1 VGAPL
6 LRSDPSAVPQAGEGA
21 NVRCA
26 RPRRFDDAGENFLM
40 AAANRT
46 LMVMA
51 GGTGGHV
58 YPALAVADALR
69 ARGWDVF
76 WLGTRAG
83 LEARV
88 VPAAGI
94 DMVWVAMGGVR
105 GKGLVTKLLL
115 PAMLLVAFWQSLAA
129 ILGRRPD
136 VVLGMGG
143 YTAFPGGMMASLL
156 RRPLVIHEQNS
167 VGGLTN
173 RVLACLADRVL
184 TAFPGVFTHAQ
195 DKPLPCRRVAAEW
208 VGNPVREGIAAL
220 AAAAPTAHGGPLR
233 LLVVGGSLGASAL
246 NELVPRALALLPA
259 DKRPQVVHQ
268 SGRQH
273 LDILRANYAAAGV
286 AADVRDYIEDMA
298 AEYRACDVA
307 ICRAG
312 AMTVAE
318 LACAGVP
325 AVLVPFP
332 FAVDDHQTGNA
343 AFLADAGAAWLMQQ
357 RDLTPEKLAT
367 LIGGL
372 DRATLATMSDKARAL
387 ARPDA
392 TARVADVCEELA
404 GKGSGIGSQGSG
416 STA

>member
-1 VGAPL
+1 
-6 LRSDPSAVPQAGEGA
+6 
-21 NVRCA
+21 
-26 RPRRFDDAGENFLM
+26 M

-69 ARGWDVF
+69 SRGWDVF
-76 WLGTRAG
+76 WLGTRSG

-94 DMVWVAMGGVR
+94 DMVWVSMGGVR
-105 GKGLVTKLLL
+105 GKGLLKKVLL
-115 PAMLLVAFWQSLAA
+115 PAMLLVAFWQSLRA
-129 ILGRRPD
+129 ILQRRPD

-156 RRPLVIHEQNS
+156 NKPLVIHEQNS

-184 TAFPGVFTHAQ
+184 TAFPQAFRGHN
-195 DKPLPCRRVAAEW
+195 DKPIPCRKVETEW
-208 VGNPVREGIAAL
+208 VGNPVRADIAAVS
-220 AAAAPTAHGGPLR
+220 ASERAGRSGPLR
-233 LLVVGGSLGASAL
+233 LLVVGGSLGAQAL
-246 NELVPRALALLPA
+246 NDLVPKALSLLPA
-259 DKRPQVVHQ
+259 AQRPQVVHQ

-273 LDILRANYAAAGV
+273 LETLNANYAAAGV
-286 AADVRDYIEDMA
+286 AAEVRDYIEDMA
-298 AEYRACDVA
+298 AEYRACDFA

-343 AFLADAGAAWLMQQ
+343 EFLSDAGAAWLIQQ
-357 RDLTPEKLAT
+357 KDLTADKLAG

-372 DRATLATMSDKARAL
+372 DRAALAAMSEKAAKLAKPDATEQVADICEAL
-387 ARPDA
+387 AR
-392 TARVADVCEELA
+392 
-404 GKGSGIGSQGSG
+404 
-416 STA
+416 

>member
-1 VGAPL
+1 
-6 LRSDPSAVPQAGEGA
+6 
-21 NVRCA
+21 
-26 RPRRFDDAGENFLM
+26 M
-40 AAANRT
+40 AALNRT

-69 ARGWDVF
+69 ARGWEVF

-94 DMVWVAMGGVR
+94 DMVWVSMGGVR
-105 GKGLVTKLLL
+105 GKGVLKKLLL
-115 PAMLLVAFWQSLAA
+115 PATLLVAFWQSLVA
-129 ILGRRPD
+129 ILKRRPD

-156 RRPLVIHEQNS
+156 NRPLVIHEQNS
-167 VGGLTN
+167 IGGLTN
-173 RVLACLADRVL
+173 RMLACLADRVL
-184 TAFPGVFTHAQ
+184 TAFPKVFTHAH
-195 DKPLPCRRVAAEW
+195 DKPIPCRRVTTEW
-208 VGNPVREGIAAL
+208 VGNPVRSDIAA
-220 AAAAPTAHGGPLR
+220 ATPMAHSGPLR
-233 LLVVGGSLGASAL
+233 LLVVGGSLGAQAL
-246 NELVPRALALLPA
+246 NERVPQALALLPA

-273 LDILRANYAAAGV
+273 LDALCANYAAAGIE
-286 AADVRDYIEDMA
+286 AEVRDYIEDMA
-298 AEYRACDVA
+298 AAYRDCDFA

-343 AFLADAGAAWLMQQ
+343 EFLADAGAAWLIQQ
-357 RDLTPEKLAT
+357 KDLTAEKLAT

-372 DRATLATMSDKARAL
+372 DRTTLAAMSDKALEL
-387 ARPDA
+387 AKPDA
-392 TARVADVCEELA
+392 TRQVADICEALA
-404 GKGSGIGSQGSG
+404 K
-416 STA
+416 

>member
-1 VGAPL
+1 
-6 LRSDPSAVPQAGEGA
+6 
-21 NVRCA
+21 
-26 RPRRFDDAGENFLM
+26 M
-40 AAANRT
+40 AAVNRT

-94 DMVWVAMGGVR
+94 EMVWVSMGGMR
-105 GKGLVTKLLL
+105 GKSVLKKLLL
-115 PAMLLVAFWQSLAA
+115 PLMLLVAFGQSLRV
-129 ILGRRPD
+129 ILQRRPD

-156 RRPLVIHEQNS
+156 NRPLVIHEQNS

-173 RVLACLADRVL
+173 RILACLADRVL
-184 TAFPGVFTHAQ
+184 TAFPQAFKNAV
-195 DKPLPCRRVAAEW
+195 DKPIPCRNVATEW
-208 VGNPVREGIAAL
+208 VGNPVRTDIATTSR
-220 AAAAPTAHGGPLR
+220 APHSGPLR

-246 NELVPRALALLPA
+246 NDLVPKALALVPA
-259 DKRPQVVHQ
+259 DKRPRVVHQ

-273 LDILRANYAAAGV
+273 LDVLRANYAAA
-286 AADVRDYIEDMA
+286 DVEAEVCDYIEDMA
-298 AEYRACDVA
+298 DAYRTCDFA

-343 AFLADAGAAWLMQQ
+343 EFLSTAGAAWLIQQ
-357 RDLTPEKLAT
+357 KDLSVENLAA
-367 LIGGL
+367 LMSGL
-372 DRATLATMSDKARAL
+372 DRATLAIMSEKALALAKPDATRQVADICEAL
-387 ARPDA
+387 AR
-392 TARVADVCEELA
+392 
-404 GKGSGIGSQGSG
+404 
-416 STA
+416 

>member
-1 VGAPL
+1 MEAT
-6 LRSDPSAVPQAGEGA
+6 
-21 NVRCA
+21 
-26 RPRRFDDAGENFLM
+26 
-40 AAANRT
+40 RT

-69 ARGWDVF
+69 ARGWEVF
-76 WLGTRAG
+76 WLGTKSG

-94 DMVWVAMGGVR
+94 DMVWVSMGGVR
-105 GKGLVTKLLL
+105 GKGLLRKLLL
-115 PAMLLVAFWQSLAA
+115 PLMLLIAFGQSLRA
-129 ILGRRPD
+129 ILQRRPD

-156 RRPLVIHEQNS
+156 NKPLVIHEQNS

-184 TAFPGVFTHAQ
+184 TAFPLAFLGEK
-195 DKPLPCRRVAAEW
+195 DKPIPCRRVATQW
-208 VGNPVREGIAAL
+208 VGNPVRTDIAA
-220 AAAAPTAHGGPLR
+220 ATRTAHSGPLR

-246 NELVPRALALLPA
+246 NDLIPRALALLPV
-259 DKRPQVVHQ
+259 DKRPLVVHQ

-273 LDILRANYAAAGV
+273 LDSLRANYAAAGV
-286 AADVRDYIEDMA
+286 EAEVRDYIEDMA
-298 AEYRACDVA
+298 VAYQSCDFA

-343 AFLADAGAAWLMQQ
+343 EFLSTAGAAWLMQQ
-357 RDLTPEKLAT
+357 NELSPEKLAA

-372 DRATLATMSDKARAL
+372 DRSTLAAMSDKALRLAKPHATQQVADICEAL
-387 ARPDA
+387 AR
-392 TARVADVCEELA
+392 
-404 GKGSGIGSQGSG
+404 
-416 STA
+416 

>member
-1 VGAPL
+1 
-6 LRSDPSAVPQAGEGA
+6 
-21 NVRCA
+21 
-26 RPRRFDDAGENFLM
+26 M
-40 AAANRT
+40 AALNRT

-76 WLGTRAG
+76 WLGTRSG

-94 DMVWVAMGGVR
+94 DMVWVSMGGVR
-105 GKGLVTKLLL
+105 GKGVLKKLLL
-115 PAMLLVAFWQSLAA
+115 PVTLLVAFWQSLRA
-129 ILGRRPD
+129 ILQRRPD

-156 RRPLVIHEQNS
+156 NKPLVIHEQNS

-184 TAFPGVFTHAQ
+184 TAFPKVFTHTH
-195 DKPLPCRRVAAEW
+195 DKPIPCRRVATEW
-208 VGNPVREGIAAL
+208 VGNPVRSDIAATTP
-220 AAAAPTAHGGPLR
+220 AVHSGPLR
-233 LLVVGGSLGASAL
+233 LLVVGGSLGAQAL
-246 NELVPRALALLPA
+246 NERVPQALALLPA
-259 DKRPQVVHQ
+259 DKRPRVVHQ

-273 LDILRANYAAAGV
+273 IEALRVNYAAAGV
-286 AADVRDYIEDMA
+286 EADVRDYIEDMA
-298 AEYRACDVA
+298 AAYRDCDFA

-343 AFLADAGAAWLMQQ
+343 EFLADAGAAWLIQQ
-357 RDLTPEKLAT
+357 KDLSAEKLAT

-372 DRATLATMSDKARAL
+372 DRAALAAMSAKVRAL
-387 ARPDA
+387 AKPDA
-392 TARVADVCEELA
+392 TRQVADICEALA
-404 GKGSGIGSQGSG
+404 K
-416 STA
+416 

>member
-1 VGAPL
+1 
-6 LRSDPSAVPQAGEGA
+6 
-21 NVRCA
+21 
-26 RPRRFDDAGENFLM
+26 M
-40 AAANRT
+40 ALANRT

-76 WLGTRAG
+76 WLGTKNG

-94 DMVWVAMGGVR
+94 DMVWVSMGGVR
-105 GKGLVTKLLL
+105 GKGWLKKLLL
-115 PAMLLVAFWQSLAA
+115 PAMLLIAFGQSLAA
-129 ILGRRPD
+129 ILKRRPD

-156 RRPLVIHEQNS
+156 SKPLVIHEQNS

-173 RVLACLADRVL
+173 RVLACLAERVL
-184 TAFPGVFTHAQ
+184 IAFPKVFTHAH
-195 DKPLPCRRVAAEW
+195 DKPIPCRRVTTEW
-208 VGNPVREGIAAL
+208 VGNPVRADISTAAK
-220 AAAAPTAHGGPLR
+220 TERSGPLR
-233 LLVVGGSLGASAL
+233 LLVVGGSLGAQAL
-246 NELVPRALALLPA
+246 NELVPKALALLPA
-259 DKRPQVVHQ
+259 NQRPQVVHQ

-273 LDILRANYAAAGV
+273 LDVLRANYAAAGV
-286 AADVRDYIEDMA
+286 NAEVRDYIEDMA
-298 AEYRACDVA
+298 AAYQACDFA

-343 AFLADAGAAWLMQQ
+343 EFLSDAGAAWLIQQ
-357 RDLTPEKLAT
+357 KDLTADKLAA

-372 DRATLATMSDKARAL
+372 DREKLAAMADKARAL
-387 ARPDA
+387 AKPDA
-392 TARVADVCEELA
+392 TARVADICEALA
-404 GKGSGIGSQGSG
+404 Q
-416 STA
+416 

>member
-1 VGAPL
+1 
-6 LRSDPSAVPQAGEGA
+6 
-21 NVRCA
+21 
-26 RPRRFDDAGENFLM
+26 M
-40 AAANRT
+40 AAVNRT

-69 ARGWDVF
+69 ARGWEVF

-94 DMVWVAMGGVR
+94 DMVWVSMGGVR
-105 GKGLVTKLLL
+105 GKGLLKKLLL
-115 PAMLLVAFWQSLAA
+115 PLTLLVAFWQSLRT
-129 ILGRRPD
+129 ILQRRPD

-156 RRPLVIHEQNS
+156 NKPLVIHEQNS

-184 TAFPGVFTHAQ
+184 TAFPKVFTHTH
-195 DKPLPCRRVAAEW
+195 DKPIPCRRVATEW
-208 VGNPVREGIAAL
+208 VGNPVRTDIAT
-220 AAAAPTAHGGPLR
+220 AAKTERSGPLR
-233 LLVVGGSLGASAL
+233 VLVVGGSLGATAL
-246 NELVPRALALLPA
+246 NERVPQALALLSPE
-259 DKRPQVVHQ
+259 KRPLVVHQ

-273 LDILRANYAAAGV
+273 LDALRANYAAAGV
-286 AADVRDYIEDMA
+286 EAEVRDYIEDMA
-298 AEYRACDVA
+298 AAYQACDFA

-343 AFLADAGAAWLMQQ
+343 EFLSEAGAAWLIQQ
-357 RDLTPEKLAT
+357 KDLSAERLAT

-372 DRATLATMSDKARAL
+372 DRATLAVMSDKAKKL
-387 ARPDA
+387 AKPEA
-392 TARVADVCEELA
+392 TKRVADICEALA
-404 GKGSGIGSQGSG
+404 K
-416 STA
+416 

>member
-1 VGAPL
+1 M
-6 LRSDPSAVPQAGEGA
+6 S
-21 NVRCA
+21 
-26 RPRRFDDAGENFLM
+26 
-40 AAANRT
+40 ANRT

-58 YPALAVADALR
+58 YPALAVADELR
-69 ARGWDVF
+69 ARGWEVF
-76 WLGTRAG
+76 WLGTKNG

-94 DMVWVAMGGVR
+94 EMVWVSMGGMR
-105 GKGLVTKLLL
+105 GKSVLKKLLL
-115 PAMLLVAFWQSLAA
+115 PLMLLVAFGQSLRV
-129 ILGRRPD
+129 ILQRRPD

-156 RRPLVIHEQNS
+156 NRPLVIHEQNS

-184 TAFPGVFTHAQ
+184 TAFPQAFKNAA
-195 DKPLPCRRVAAEW
+195 DKPIPCRSVATEW
-208 VGNPVREGIAAL
+208 VGNPVRSGIAAM
-220 AAAAPTAHGGPLR
+220 ANNERTDIATTTRVPHSGPLR

-246 NELVPRALALLPA
+246 NELIPKALAQLPS
-259 DKRPQVVHQ
+259 DKRPLVVHQ

-273 LDILRANYAAAGV
+273 LEVLRANYAAAGV
-286 AADVRDYIEDMA
+286 EADVCDYIEDMA
-298 AEYRACDVA
+298 AAYRACDFAV
-307 ICRAG
+307 CRAG

-343 AFLADAGAAWLMQQ
+343 EFLSTAGAAWLIQQ
-357 RDLTPEKLAT
+357 KELSAEKLAE
-367 LIGGL
+367 LIRGL
-372 DRATLATMSDKARAL
+372 DRTTLAAMSEKALALAKPDATRQVADICEAL
-387 ARPDA
+387 AR
-392 TARVADVCEELA
+392 
-404 GKGSGIGSQGSG
+404 
-416 STA
+416 

>member
-1 VGAPL
+1 
-6 LRSDPSAVPQAGEGA
+6 
-21 NVRCA
+21 
-26 RPRRFDDAGENFLM
+26 M
-40 AAANRT
+40 AIANRT

-76 WLGTRAG
+76 WLGTRQG

-88 VPAAGI
+88 VPKAGI
-94 DMVWVAMGGVR
+94 AMVWVSMGGIR
-105 GKGLVTKLLL
+105 GKGLLKKLLL
-115 PAMLLVAFWQSLAA
+115 PLMLLIAFGQSLRA
-129 ILGRRPD
+129 ILQRRPD

-156 RRPLVIHEQNS
+156 NRPLVIHEQNS

-184 TAFPGVFTHAQ
+184 TAFPQAFQGAK
-195 DKPLPCRRVAAEW
+195 DKPIPCRRVTTEW
-208 VGNPVREGIAAL
+208 VGNPVRTDIVPASRSDRS
-220 AAAAPTAHGGPLR
+220 GPLH

-246 NELVPRALALLPA
+246 NDLVPKALALLPVEQ
-259 DKRPQVVHQ
+259 RPRVVHQ

-273 LDILRANYAAAGV
+273 LEILRANYAAAGV
-286 AADVRDYIEDMA
+286 EAEVRDYIEDMA
-298 AEYRACDVA
+298 AAYQACDFA

-343 AFLADAGAAWLMQQ
+343 EFLSEAGAAWLMQQ
-357 RDLTPEKLAT
+357 KDLSAEKLAA

-372 DRATLATMSDKARAL
+372 DRAVLATMADKARAL
-387 ARPDA
+387 AKPEA
-392 TARVADVCEELA
+392 TASVADICEALA
-404 GKGSGIGSQGSG
+404 R
-416 STA
+416 

>member
-1 VGAPL
+1 
-6 LRSDPSAVPQAGEGA
+6 
-21 NVRCA
+21 
-26 RPRRFDDAGENFLM
+26 M
-40 AAANRT
+40 TANRT

-76 WLGTRAG
+76 WLGTKNG

-94 DMVWVAMGGVR
+94 EMVWMSMGGVR
-105 GKGLVTKLLL
+105 GKGLLKKLLL
-115 PAMLLVAFWQSLAA
+115 PAMLLIAFWQSLRA
-129 ILGRRPD
+129 IMQRRPD

-156 RRPLVIHEQNS
+156 NKPLVIHEQNS

-184 TAFPGVFTHAQ
+184 TAFPQAFRGEK
-195 DKPLPCRRVAAEW
+195 DKPIPCRRVATEW
-208 VGNPVREGIAAL
+208 VGNPVRSDIVALANEQRADIAAL
-220 AAAAPTAHGGPLR
+220 PADARAARTGPLR
-233 LLVVGGSLGASAL
+233 LLVVGGSLGAQAL
-246 NELVPRALALLPA
+246 NERVPQALALLPA
-259 DKRPQVVHQ
+259 DRRPQVVHQ
-268 SGRQH
+268 SGRLH
-273 LDILRANYAAAGV
+273 LDALRANYAAAGV
-286 AADVRDYIEDMA
+286 AAEVRDYIEDMA
-298 AEYRACDVA
+298 AAWRDCDFA

-332 FAVDDHQTGNA
+332 HAVDDHQTGNA
-343 AFLADAGAAWLMQQ
+343 EFLADAGAAWLIQQ
-357 RDLTPEKLAT
+357 KDLSAEKLAA

-372 DRATLATMSDKARAL
+372 NRATLAAMSDKAMKL

-392 TARVADVCEELA
+392 TQQVADICEALA
-404 GKGSGIGSQGSG
+404 K
-416 STA
+416 

>member
-1 VGAPL
+1 
-6 LRSDPSAVPQAGEGA
+6 
-21 NVRCA
+21 
-26 RPRRFDDAGENFLM
+26 M
-40 AAANRT
+40 AAVNRT

-69 ARGWDVF
+69 ARGWEVF

-94 DMVWVAMGGVR
+94 DMVWVSMGGVR
-105 GKGLVTKLLL
+105 GKGLLKKLLL
-115 PAMLLVAFWQSLAA
+115 PLTLLVAFWQSLRT
-129 ILGRRPD
+129 ILQRRPD

-156 RRPLVIHEQNS
+156 NKPLVIHEQNS

-184 TAFPGVFTHAQ
+184 TAFPKVFTHAN
-195 DKPLPCRRVAAEW
+195 DKPIPCRRVATEW
-208 VGNPVREGIAAL
+208 VGNPVRTDIAS
-220 AAAAPTAHGGPLR
+220 AAKTERSGPLR
-233 LLVVGGSLGASAL
+233 LLVVGGSLGATAL
-246 NELVPRALALLPA
+246 NERVPQALALLPPET
-259 DKRPQVVHQ
+259 RPLVVHQ

-273 LDILRANYAAAGV
+273 LDALRANYAAAGV
-286 AADVRDYIEDMA
+286 EAEVRDYIEDMA
-298 AEYRACDVA
+298 AAYQACDFA

-343 AFLADAGAAWLMQQ
+343 EFLSEAGAAWLIQQ
-357 RDLTPEKLAT
+357 KDLSAERLAT

-372 DRATLATMSDKARAL
+372 DRAMLAVMSDKAKKL
-387 ARPDA
+387 AKPEA
-392 TARVADVCEELA
+392 TKRVADICEALA
-404 GKGSGIGSQGSG
+404 K
-416 STA
+416 

>member
-1 VGAPL
+1 
-6 LRSDPSAVPQAGEGA
+6 
-21 NVRCA
+21 
-26 RPRRFDDAGENFLM
+26 M

-58 YPALAVADALR
+58 YPALAVADVLR
-69 ARGWDVF
+69 ARGWEVF

-94 DMVWVAMGGVR
+94 DMVWVSMGGVR
-105 GKGLVTKLLL
+105 GKGVLKKLLL
-115 PAMLLVAFWQSLAA
+115 PLTLLVAFWQSLRA
-129 ILGRRPD
+129 ILQHRPD

-156 RRPLVIHEQNS
+156 NKPLVIHEQNS

-184 TAFPGVFTHAQ
+184 MAFPGVFTHPH
-195 DKPLPCRRVAAEW
+195 DKPIPCRRVATEW
-208 VGNPVREGIAAL
+208 VGNPVRSDIVAL
-220 AAAAPTAHGGPLR
+220 ANEQRTGIMAATPAAHTGPLR
-233 LLVVGGSLGASAL
+233 LLVVGGSLGAQAL
-246 NELVPRALALLPA
+246 NERVPQALALLPA

-273 LDILRANYAAAGV
+273 LDVLRANYAAAGV
-286 AADVRDYIEDMA
+286 EADVRDYIEDMA
-298 AEYRACDVA
+298 AAYRDCDFA

-343 AFLADAGAAWLMQQ
+343 EFLSDAGAAWLIQQ
-357 RDLTPEKLAT
+357 KDLSAEKLAA
-367 LIGGL
+367 LIDGL
-372 DRATLATMSDKARAL
+372 DRTKLGGMADKARAL
-387 ARPDA
+387 AKPDA
-392 TARVADVCEELA
+392 TTRVADICEALA
-404 GKGSGIGSQGSG
+404 K
-416 STA
+416 

>member
-1 VGAPL
+1 MLSPTRL
-6 LRSDPSAVPQAGEGA
+6 
-21 NVRCA
+21 
-26 RPRRFDDAGENFLM
+26 
-40 AAANRT
+40 NRT
-46 LMVMA
+46 LRVMA

-69 ARGWDVF
+69 ARGWEVF
-76 WLGTRAG
+76 WLGTRTG

-94 DMVWVAMGGVR
+94 EMVWVSMGGMR
-105 GKGLVTKLLL
+105 GKSLLKKLLL
-115 PAMLLVAFWQSLAA
+115 PLMLLVAFGQSLRV
-129 ILGRRPD
+129 ILQRRPD

-156 RRPLVIHEQNS
+156 NRPLVIHEQNS

-184 TAFPGVFTHAQ
+184 TAFPQAFKNEM
-195 DKPLPCRRVAAEW
+195 DKPIPCRSVATEW
-208 VGNPVREGIAAL
+208 VGNPVRSGIAAMAIRSGI
-220 AAAAPTAHGGPLR
+220 AAMANSERTDIATTIRAPHSGPLR

-246 NELVPRALALLPA
+246 NDLVPKALALLPA
-259 DKRPQVVHQ
+259 DKRPLVVHQ

-273 LDILRANYAAAGV
+273 LEVLRANYAAAGV
-286 AADVRDYIEDMA
+286 EAVVCDYIEDMA
-298 AEYRACDVA
+298 DAYRTCDFA

-343 AFLADAGAAWLMQQ
+343 EFLSTAGAAWLVQQ
-357 RDLTPEKLAT
+357 KDLSAEKLAA
-367 LIGGL
+367 LMSGL
-372 DRATLATMSDKARAL
+372 DRDTLAAMSEKALSLAKPDATRQVADICEAL
-387 ARPDA
+387 AR
-392 TARVADVCEELA
+392 
-404 GKGSGIGSQGSG
+404 
-416 STA
+416 

>member
-1 VGAPL
+1 
-6 LRSDPSAVPQAGEGA
+6 
-21 NVRCA
+21 
-26 RPRRFDDAGENFLM
+26 M
-40 AAANRT
+40 TANRT

-58 YPALAVADALR
+58 YPALAVAQELR
-69 ARGWDVF
+69 ARGWDIF

-94 DMVWVAMGGVR
+94 EMVWVSMGGVR
-105 GKGLVTKLLL
+105 GKGLLKKLLL
-115 PAMLLVAFWQSLAA
+115 PLSLLIAFWQSLRA
-129 ILGRRPD
+129 IVQRRPD

-156 RRPLVIHEQNS
+156 NKPLVVHEQNA
-167 VGGLTN
+167 VAGLTN
-173 RVLACLADRVL
+173 RVLACLAERVL
-184 TAFPGVFTHAQ
+184 TAFPGVFNNDN
-195 DKPLPCRRVAAEW
+195 DKPLPCRKVATEQ
-208 VGNPVREGIAAL
+208 VGNPVRAAIAAL
-220 AAAAPTAHGGPLR
+220 ATGEDRYAGRTGALR
-233 LLVVGGSLGASAL
+233 LLVIGGSLGATAL
-246 NELVPRALALLPA
+246 NELLPKALALLPPHR
-259 DKRPQVVHQ
+259 RPEVVHQ

-273 LDILRANYAAAGV
+273 VEALRAQYAAAEV

-298 AEYRACDVA
+298 LEYRACDFA

-343 AFLADAGAAWLMQQ
+343 EYLAGDGAAWLMQQ
-357 RDLTPEKLAT
+357 KNLTPENLAE
-367 LIGGL
+367 LIGRL
-372 DRATLATMSDKARAL
+372 DRSVLSEYSREAYRLAKPRATLRIAEICEAL
-387 ARPDA
+387 AA
-392 TARVADVCEELA
+392 
-404 GKGSGIGSQGSG
+404 
-416 STA
+416 